1 MNSASPKPNKV
12 LLGLLV
18 VFAIVNAIDFAF
30 YGMSLHNLVACIGFL
45 LSAWGSWSARKGW
58 AILGA
63 IMVIAAAAW
72 KYLAG

>member
-12 LLGLLV
+12 LLGLLI
-18 VFAIVNAIDFAF
+18 VFAILNAIDFVF

-45 LSAWGSWSARKGW
+45 LSAWGTWSARKGL

-63 IMVIAAAAW
+63 IMVIGAVAW